1 MGIGNAD
8 ERAALKDAMER
19 RHMVRRYLDEPIE
32 ADTAAKLAARVGDVN
47 VRYGTAVKLVL
58 DDDAAYGAVVKALM
72 ARGVRNYFIMAGKE
86 APDVR
91 ERLGMAG
98 AELMLYAQALGL
110 NTWWAGGT
118 YRRGAMT
125 EAAGEPAIGVIAV
138 GYGATQGKPH
148 KSKSPE
154 EVSSYEGEPPSWF
167 SEGVRAALL
176 APTAMNKQAFFVE
189 GSGDSVRITYKPGMC
204 SGEDLGLVKYH
215 FQLGAGAENFH
226 WAE

>member
-1 MGIGNAD
+1 MREEAN
-8 ERAALKDAMER
+8 ETTMSMRTAMEL
-19 RHMVRRYLDEPIE
+19 RHMVRKYLDKPIE
-32 ADTAAKLAARVGDVN
+32 KEVAAKLAARVDDVN
-47 VRYGTAVKLVL
+47 ARYGTAVKLML
-58 DDDAAYGAVVKALM
+58 DDDAAYGTIVKMLM
-72 ARGVRNYFIMAGKE
+72 ARGVRNYLIMAGAE

-91 ERLGMAG
+91 KRLGMAG
-98 AELMLYAQALGL
+98 AELMLYAQTLGL
-110 NTWWAGGT
+110 NTWWAGGV
-118 YRRGAMT
+118 YRRSAMT
-125 EAAGEPAIGVIAV
+125 EAAGEPAIGVVAV

-154 EVSSYEGEPPSWF
+154 DVSAYEGEPPAWF

-176 APTAMNKQAFFVE
+176 APTAMNKQAFFVK

-215 FQLGAGAENFH
+215 FQLGAGPENFR